1 MPFLHAKLNK
11 KTYSMT
17 SVDKLLDNYTNDGDQ
32 FAIDYSSELKRKFKL
47 YYPQKNVGGGEQS
60 FKKLITS
67 LQFLQFLYEERI
79 DTTDLRKLEMLSQ
92 IEVITATEVVNKIS
106 NNKDK
111 TIEKEYK
118 PKYVI
123 EGDYLQNETR

>member
-1 MPFLHAKLNK
+1 
-11 KTYSMT
+11 MT
-17 SVDKLLDNYTNDGDQ
+17 PVDKLLDNYTNDVDQ
-32 FAIDYSSELKRKFKL
+32 FAIDYASELKRKFKL
-47 YYPQKNVGGGEQS
+47 YYPQKTVGGGEQS

>member
-1 MPFLHAKLNK
+1 MPFLHAKLNR

-17 SVDKLLDNYTNDGDQ
+17 PVDKLLDNYTNDVDQ
-32 FAIDYSSELKRKFKL
+32 FAIDYASELKRKFKL
-47 YYPQKNVGGGEQS
+47 YYPQKTVGGGEQS